1 MIFLNFFLSSGET
14 QNNEQD
20 QRTVKANQQ
29 RRYCSIKSRNFT
41 DICVVEGTNSLP
53 HHKSRSNVAS
63 SLILRVFLAVLTD
76 FH

>member
-29 RRYCSIKSRNFT
+29 RRNWGRFVTRYKLRRLRFSRLDKRKQKHATPTQTANIAT
-41 DICVVEGTNSLP
+41 C
-53 HHKSRSNVAS
+53 
-63 SLILRVFLAVLTD
+63 
-76 FH
+76 